1 MSREEMGFFG
11 GWEAARKETRHGTE
25 RDAPRHVSTFFVDNN
40 KNFAIIK
47 LIFIIDDVKKLIER

>member
-1 MSREEMGFFG
+1 MGFFG